1 MKLTNRLKVISCL
14 LLFAACKKDSNEN
27 EALSPRGQM
36 LVAGIWQQ
44 SGGTATVNYMGKDT
58 TIDTY
63 SQMDECDK
71 DDFVIFA
78 ADCKVSIDENTNKCP
93 DDQQIETSN
102 WTLQDNDTKI
112 LLADDNP
119 DTYDLEISDTEM
131 KLKITKPNSSGAPVL
146 YVDIYKNIK

>member
-1 MKLTNRLKVISCL
+1 MKLTIWLTVISCL
-14 LLFAACKKDSNEN
+14 VLFAACKKESNES
-27 EALSPRGQM
+27 AMLSPVGQM

-44 SGGTATVNYMGKDT
+44 SGSIATVNYMGRDT

-71 DDFVIFA
+71 DDFIIFS
-78 ADCKVSIDENTNKCP
+78 ADGKVSIDENTNKCP
-93 DDQQIETSN
+93 DDQQIETVN